1 MVSGEWWMVESPGA
15 NFKEQSSNVGIAAGD
30 GIVVRPPASFTNY

>member
-15 NFKEQSSNVGIAAGD
+15 NFKEQSSNGGIACGD
-30 GIVVRPPASFTNY
+30 EYSGAASGLIY